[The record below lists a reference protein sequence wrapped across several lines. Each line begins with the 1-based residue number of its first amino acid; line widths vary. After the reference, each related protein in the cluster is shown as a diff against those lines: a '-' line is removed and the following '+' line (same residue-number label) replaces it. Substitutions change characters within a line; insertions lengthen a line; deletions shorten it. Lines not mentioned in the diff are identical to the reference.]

1 MLFDFNAFIGELRE
15 NPEKKD
21 IIGKYEQAI

>member
-21 IIGKYEQAI
+21 IIEKYEQAH